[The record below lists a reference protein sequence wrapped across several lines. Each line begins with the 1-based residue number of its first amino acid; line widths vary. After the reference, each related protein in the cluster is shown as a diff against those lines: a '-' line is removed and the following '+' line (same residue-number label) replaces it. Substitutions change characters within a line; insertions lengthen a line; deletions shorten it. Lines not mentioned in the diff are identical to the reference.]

1 MYDPDEAAGRRIAVY
16 AESLPYGSWGHETAL
31 KYLNLAVHVMTAP
44 PGPPRTR
51 ALSGLVASLD
61 DLVHPE
67 GKGGETPPGR
77 SA

>member
-16 AESLPYGSWGHETAL
+16 AERLPYGSWGQETAL
-31 KYLNLAVHVMTAP
+31 KYLNLAMHVMTAV

-51 ALSGLVASLD
+51 ALASLVASLD
-61 DLVHPE
+61 DLVHPAE
-67 GKGGETPPGR
+67 KDGETPPGR